1 MKTNTGLLT
10 NFYSFVPFSYKLGLV
25 CTLVGRAFKINNT
38 WTGFHLDISNL
49 AKTLRRNLFHSNV
62 IKNVVRTFL
71 NSNVTS
77 HSPQS
82 VAHKGNCL
90 YLNYHK
96 LILFQITTQYKIRK
110 LVSTFCS
117 DTIMLVF
124 NPFKIRSWIW
134 SKDPIPVGLQSPA
147 IYKVSCSGGYS
158 ANRHFT
164 THIHEHLYSDKH
176 YQRFQKL
183 VLPLFRRLF

>member
-10 NFYSFVPFSYKLGLV
+10 NFYSFVPFSYKLGLA
-25 CTLVGRAFKINNT
+25 CTLVDRAFKINNT

-49 AKTLRRNLFHSNV
+49 VKSLRRNLFHSNV

-77 HSPQS
+77 HSSQS
-82 VAHKGNCL
+82 VAQKDNCL
-90 YLNYHK
+90 YLNYRK
-96 LILFQITTQYKIRK
+96 LILFQITMQYRIRK

-134 SKDPIPVGLQSPA
+134 AKDPIPVGLQSPA
-147 IYKVSCSGGYS
+147 IYKVSCSGSYS
-158 ANRHFT
+158 ANTHFT

-176 YQRFQKL
+176 YQRFRKL